1 MIDAAALD
9 ILLHGTRI
17 GTIARLDGD
26 RSIFSFDAAY
36 AVDPER
42 ATLSLAYRDTH
53 GALIDQPRAYQT
65 RIEPFFSNLLPE
77 GTLRDY
83 LARRAGVKSLR
94 EYLLLAQL
102 GADLPGAVTAVP
114 VEGWDAPGEANAEG
128 IAAEARHALRFSLAG
143 VQLKFSAVKNQGRGG
158 GLTIPVTGTG
168 GDWIIKLPS
177 ARFPSVPENEYAAM
191 LLARR
196 IGIHVPDVDLVA
208 IDSIAGLPE
217 GIHRYG
223 ATAFAIRR
231 FDRSPD
237 GPVHIEDFA
246 QVFGVYADD
255 KYENASYRSILSVL
269 AIESDEESAV
279 QFIRRLTYSVLIGN
293 GDMHLKNWSL
303 IYPDR
308 RRPILAPAYD
318 LLSTLPYTADE
329 EAALK
334 FHRSRA
340 WESFTFG
347 ELEAIAGRARLPAAL
362 IVRTAQETA
371 EHFDAVWSEEKDQ
384 LSFTPDVIEAIERH
398 RRRLAI

>member
-1 MIDAAALD
+1 M
-9 ILLHGTRI
+9 RI
-17 GTIARLDGD
+17 
-26 RSIFSFDAAY
+26 S
-36 AVDPER
+36 
-42 ATLSLAYRDTH
+42 
-53 GALIDQPRAYQT
+53 
-65 RIEPFFSNLLPE
+65 
-77 GTLRDY
+77 
-83 LARRAGVKSLR
+83 
-94 EYLLLAQL
+94 
-102 GADLPGAVTAVP
+102 
-114 VEGWDAPGEANAEG
+114 
-128 IAAEARHALRFSLAG
+128 
-143 VQLKFSAVKNQGRGG
+143 
-158 GLTIPVTGTG
+158 
-168 GDWIIKLPS
+168 DWS
-177 ARFPSVPENEYAAM
+177 SDVCSSD

-196 IGIHVPDVDLVA
+196 LGIDIPDVDLVP

-246 QVFGVYADD
+246 QVFGVYAED

-334 FHRSRA
+334 FHRSRD
-340 WESFTFG
+340 WESFTYDDPYTPHTG
-347 ELEAIAGRARLPAAL
+347 
-362 IVRTAQETA
+362 A
-371 EHFDAVWSEEKDQ
+371 ERQYRW
-384 LSFTPDVIEAIERH
+384 TP
-398 RRRLAI
+398 